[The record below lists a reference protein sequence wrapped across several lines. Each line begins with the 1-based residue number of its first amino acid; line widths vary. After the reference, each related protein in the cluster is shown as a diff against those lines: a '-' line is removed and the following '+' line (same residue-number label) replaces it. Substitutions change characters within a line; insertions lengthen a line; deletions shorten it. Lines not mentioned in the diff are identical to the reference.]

1 MPVPD
6 GLIVAGIDPSSY
18 RNCGW
23 AVVGLEDDKP
33 VLLAKYTQ
41 IFEGGPED
49 LGRFDL
55 VYEEFQSIVD
65 AHGPTVLALERSMG
79 GGMKFVRNN
88 LSETVGVVKLCCY
101 RNNVEVVEISPAHM
115 KKVIAGH
122 GRAKK
127 KHIKANV
134 KAAFG
139 LGRGAGSEHELDA
152 AGMALCHLID
162 LGWQGYKVEVPYQ
175 AV

>member
-1 MPVPD
+1 MSDVN
-6 GLIVAGIDPSSY
+6 GVVVAGIDPSSY

-23 AVVGLEDDKP
+23 AVVKLENNSP

-41 IFEGGPED
+41 VFEGGPDD
-49 LGRFDL
+49 LGRYDL
-55 VYEEFQSIVD
+55 IYNEFQTIVD
-65 AHGPTVLALERSMG
+65 AHAPVALALERSMG

-88 LSETVGVVKLCCY
+88 LSETAGVVKLCCV
-101 RNNVEVVEISPAHM
+101 RNKVEVHEISPAHM
-115 KKVIAGH
+115 KKIIAGH

-127 KHIKANV
+127 KHIKGNV

-139 LGRGAGSEHELDA
+139 LGARAGSEHELDA
-152 AGMALCHLID
+152 AAMALCHIID
-162 LGWQGYKVEVPYQ
+162 LGWQGYKVQMPYQ